1 MSSEPAPVPAT
12 DSAAVALRL
21 QILTTEHSSLLATRS
36 LAWNEVFSRAGM
48 LLTTL
53 SGALL
58 AMALVSQGSH
68 FGDEFL
74 LFGIVVLPIVLFVGL
89 GTFARLASANYVEAL
104 CVIGMNRIRA
114 GYLELAPDLER
125 FFVTGTHDDRPGVA
139 LTMGIQPGGSSL
151 VHMLAATP
159 TLVSVLNSLVL
170 AAIVAFVL
178 LYAHVAVALVLGTG
192 VIVFVAGFAA
202 HGEFGRRRVSRMQRA
217 TQPLFPGSPRD

>member
-1 MSSEPAPVPAT
+1 MSSAPAPAP
-12 DSAAVALRL
+12 DRAAVALRL
-21 QILTTEHSSLLATRS
+21 QILTAEHGSLLATRS

-74 LFGIVVLPIVLFVGL
+74 LFGIVVLPVVLFVGL
-89 GTFARLASANYVEAL
+89 GTFARLAAANYVDAL

-125 FFVTGTHDDRPGVA
+125 FFVTGVHDDRPGIS
-139 LTMGIQPGGSSL
+139 LTMGTQPGGSQL
-151 VHMLAATP
+151 VHLMAATP
-159 TLVSVLNSLVL
+159 TLVSVLNSVIL
-170 AAIVAFVL
+170 AAIVAFGL
-178 LYAHVAVALVLGTG
+178 LYAHAAVAAVLGAG
-192 VIVFVAGFAA
+192 VVMFVLGFVA
-202 HGEFGRRRVSRMQRA
+202 HGQFGRRRVMRMQSA
-217 TQPLFPGSPRD
+217 IQPMFPGSPKD